1 MGWVFLVH
9 VRAEVVE
16 SGNKMY
22 RFILDTL
29 VD

>member
-1 MGWVFLVH
+1 MGCGFLVH
-9 VRAEVVE
+9 LREEVVE
-16 SGNKMY
+16 SGNIIY